1 MAEEVKHDTKITG
14 APLAVI
20 DTSDDTHGQG
30 TITDNADD
38 LQRHL
43 GNRQIQ
49 LIAIGGSIG
58 TALFISIGGAL
69 NSGGPLGILI
79 AYTGYSCVIALVS
92 NAMAEMACFMPV
104 SGGFVRLAGHWVD
117 DALGMCSTLTSA
129 PWARLDLTIL

>member
-1 MAEEVKHDTKITG
+1 MTEEKKYDAGAVG
-14 APLAVI
+14 APIATI
-20 DTSDDTHGQG
+20 ETRDDQYGQG
-30 TITDNADD
+30 TVTDNADD

-58 TALFISIGGAL
+58 TALFISIGGGL
-69 NSGGPLGILI
+69 NSGGPLGILL

-104 SGGFVRLAGHWVD
+104 SGGFIRLAGHWVD
-117 DALGMCSTLTSA
+117 DALGTHSA
-129 PWARLDLTIL
+129 VMANLLYHAV